1 MTKCGT
7 KKYCQCKAGV
17 NLLRAYLTEKNM
29 ESNFESFSAVRM
41 PETLCH
47 FHMDIRTKNGKL
59 YKATTMMNN
68 RYALN
73 RYLKSPP
80 HLKKYD
86 IITGT
91 EFSEANE
98 CFKTA
103 MTEIKAAGKGDI
115 ELILK

>member
-1 MTKCGT
+1 MVPKNTANAN
-7 KKYCQCKAGV
+7 KAGV
-17 NLLRAYLTEKNM
+17 NLLGAYLTEKNM
-29 ESNFESFSAVRM
+29 ESNFESFSALRM
-41 PETLCH
+41 AETLCH
-47 FHMDIRTKNGKL
+47 FYMDIRTKNGKL

-103 MTEIKAAGKGDI
+103 MTEIKAVERGTLNI
-115 ELILK
+115 ILK